1 MSALG
6 IITSIMRVILL
17 LFILDVSELAL
28 VLDSVDSQFTI
39 AILVYN
45 IVRI

>member
-6 IITSIMRVILL
+6 IITSINVSNI
-17 LFILDVSELAL
+17 FAIFLDVSELAS